1 MKKRVTIG
9 VRRTWEVKKESLN
22 CSTGLCFAVKLP
34 TEGKLFFRDVK
45 RGGLLG
51 NISNVTYTVG
61 IWPEI
66 LFRPESR
73 HSQHFSLCKLE
84 QH

>member
-1 MKKRVTIG
+1 M
-9 VRRTWEVKKESLN
+9 RRIWEVKRITKVFY
-22 CSTGLCFAVKLP
+22 GA
-34 TEGKLFFRDVK
+34 LFCRETPNRRKVVFRKVE

-66 LFRPESR
+66 LFRPEAR
-73 HSQHFSLCKLE
+73 HSQHFSLCELE